1 LSNGSKVF
9 GVVAAALLASGGIAL
24 LATAQADAPRM
35 GIKGDRLDLRP
46 LGPTCSKRGW
56 PYYEDQCLRDRRQ
69 PAGQPDGVRRI
80 GKDRVVPMNA

>member
-1 LSNGSKVF
+1 VSSKSKAVGVF
-9 GVVAAALLASGGIAL
+9 AAALLVGGGVAV
-24 LATAQADAPRM
+24 LATAQANAPRM
-35 GIKGDRLDLRP
+35 GAKGDRLDLRP

-80 GKDRVVPMNA
+80 GKDWAVPMNA